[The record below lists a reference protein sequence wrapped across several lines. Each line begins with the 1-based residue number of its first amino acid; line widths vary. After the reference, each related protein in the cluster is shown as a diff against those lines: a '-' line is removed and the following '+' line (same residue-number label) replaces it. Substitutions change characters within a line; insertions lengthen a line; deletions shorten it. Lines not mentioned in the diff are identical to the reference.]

1 MDYAII
7 IIGADER
14 NIIIDELTNE
24 CWANRWIRNEVAVNM
39 AVFMVDCLSCGACF
53 LAIGATPNES
63 DCGDATSLSERMLLI
78 SPESGL
84 SHA

>member
-1 MDYAII
+1 M
-7 IIGADER
+7 IGADER

-53 LAIGATPNES
+53 LAIGATPNKLY
-63 DCGDATSLSERMLLI
+63 CGNATTLI
-78 SPESGL
+78 YQAVE
-84 SHA
+84 

>member
-1 MDYAII
+1 MITLHYLQCSRSFRILWALEELGMDYQVEYYQRSSSYA
-7 IIGADER
+7 A
-14 NIIIDELTNE
+14 
-24 CWANRWIRNEVAVNM
+24 
-39 AVFMVDCLSCGACF
+39 LSCGACF